1 MTKRTHLDIT
11 RREGKTFRLAH
22 CLLPAWRGGEIE
34 SASEPG
40 SIAIAFTGQ
49 ADAVV
54 READGA
60 ARPRFVP
67 PMTIGLGGDVPIVWL
82 ETSSPSDVLEITGAA
97 ELRREMARDM
107 RVESHANL
115 DDVHGWQDPIIQAT
129 ATRLRAALRGWM
141 PMSDL
146 EAETLV
152 RAAYAQAL
160 RRHFGGREG
169 IPRTLDARRR
179 QRVVELV
186 LDIGDGPL
194 TLGDLAE
201 AAALSP
207 FHFARSFTKTFG
219 MPPHRF
225 VTVSRLE
232 RALHALRSTQANVP
246 QAAAAAGF
254 SNLHHFR
261 QLFRRQYGV
270 LPSDISRQAWT
281 RDGRSS
287 THSLAGDCFA
297 RT

>member
-1 MTKRTHLDIT
+1 M
-11 RREGKTFRLAH
+11 RREGKTFRVAH
-22 CLLPAWRGGEIE
+22 CLLPAWRGGEID

-54 READGA
+54 RDADGA
-60 ARPRFVP
+60 ARPRVVP

-82 ETSSPSDVLEITGAA
+82 ETDSPSDVLEITGTA

-115 DDVHGWQDPIIQAT
+115 DDVHGWQDPIIQAI
-129 ATRLRAALRGWM
+129 ATRLRAGLRGWV
-141 PMSDL
+141 PISDV
-146 EAETLV
+146 ESETLV

-169 IPRTLDARRR
+169 APGTLDARRR
-179 QRVVELV
+179 QRVIELV
-186 LDIGDGPL
+186 LDIGDPL
-194 TLGDLAE
+194 TLGELAD

-207 FHFARSFTKTFG
+207 FHFARSFAKTFG

-225 VTVSRLE
+225 VTVRRLE
-232 RALHALRSTQANVP
+232 RALHALQSTRATVP
-246 QAAAAAGF
+246 QVAAAAGF
-254 SNLHHFR
+254 SNLYHFR

-270 LPSDISRQAWT
+270 PPSEVSRRLQTEKADPPPIHFRAT
-281 RDGRSS
+281 ASPDRS
-287 THSLAGDCFA
+287 
-297 RT
+297 